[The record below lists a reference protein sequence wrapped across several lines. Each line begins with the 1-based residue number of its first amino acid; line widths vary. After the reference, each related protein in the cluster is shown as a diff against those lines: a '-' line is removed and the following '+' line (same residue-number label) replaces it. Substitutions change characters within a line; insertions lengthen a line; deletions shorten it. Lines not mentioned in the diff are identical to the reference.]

1 MKKVT
6 KEVNNKLVEFYDN
19 LYTLNNN
26 MYFELDEYLPK
37 NIGNLITMALE
48 ELDDF
53 LRKIDEEKNEK
64 IK

>member
-37 NIGNLITMALE
+37 NIGSLITMALE